1 MNTKILFGFAA
12 LLATALTAISPSAS
26 YAQGTADRPIN
37 VIIPFAPGGG
47 TDVLARRIMPKIAE
61 KLGTTVAIENKPGAS
76 GSIGAQFVARAAPD
90 GKTLLV
96 GSVSEIGI
104 NPGLYPK
111 LPYNVERDFVGVT
124 ALAAAPMVLVVHPS
138 SAVKSAGDLVR
149 LAKASP
155 GKINFGSAGAGSGA
169 HMAAELFIF
178 ETKIKLTH
186 VPYKGTGAVTA
197 DMLGQ
202 QRDMVLFAPLPA
214 VAGIV
219 KSGQLVAIA
228 QTGKKRSSAMPD
240 VPTFIEAGVPGFD
253 MDYWYGLV
261 APAKTPADIR
271 NKIHLAALDILSQP
285 EVIAD
290 LAKLGL
296 VPTITTEKDFADFI
310 RADMEKW
317 ARVVKAANLKLD

>member
-1 MNTKILFGFAA
+1 
-12 LLATALTAISPSAS
+12 
-26 YAQGTADRPIN
+26 
-37 VIIPFAPGGG
+37 
-47 TDVLARRIMPKIAE
+47 
-61 KLGTTVAIENKPGAS
+61 
-76 GSIGAQFVARAAPD
+76 
-90 GKTLLV
+90 
-96 GSVSEIGI
+96 
-104 NPGLYPK
+104 
-111 LPYNVERDFVGVT
+111 
-124 ALAAAPMVLVVHPS
+124 
-138 SAVKSAGDLVR
+138 
-149 LAKASP
+149 
-155 GKINFGSAGAGSGA
+155 
-169 HMAAELFIF
+169 
-178 ETKIKLTH
+178 
-186 VPYKGTGAVTA
+186 
-197 DMLGQ
+197 MLGQ

-271 NKIHLAALDILSQP
+271 NKIHLASLDILSQP

-310 RADMEKW
+310 QADMAKW
-317 ARVVKAANLKLD
+317 ARVVKAADLKLD

>member
-1 MNTKILFGFAA
+1 MNTKVLFGCAT
-12 LLATALTAISPSAS
+12 LLAATLTTISPSAS
-26 YAQGTADRPIN
+26 FAQGASNRPIT
-37 VIIPFAPGGG
+37 VIVPFAPGGG

-61 KLGTTVAIENKPGAS
+61 KLGTTTAIENKPGAA

-111 LPYNVERDFVGVT
+111 LPYDVNRDFVAVT

-138 SAVKSAGDLVR
+138 SAIKTAADLVR
-149 LAKASP
+149 LAKANP
-155 GKINFGSAGAGSGA
+155 GKINFGSAGTGSGA

-178 ETKIKLTH
+178 ETQIKLTH

-202 QRDMVLFAPLPA
+202 QRDMVLFAPQPA

-219 KSGQLVAIA
+219 RSGQLVAIA
-228 QTGKKRSSAMPD
+228 QTGKTRSSAMPD
-240 VPTFIEAGVPGFD
+240 VPTFIEAGIPSFD
-253 MDYWYGLV
+253 MHYWYGLV
-261 APAKTPADIR
+261 APAKTPVETR
-271 NKIHLAALDILSQP
+271 NKIHAAASEVLGQP
-285 EVIAD
+285 AVTAD
-290 LAKLGL
+290 LANLGL
-296 VPTITTEKDFADFI
+296 IPTIATEKEFSEFI
-310 RADMEKW
+310 QADMAKW
-317 ARVVKAANLKLD
+317 ARVVKAANLKPE